1 MIRPASGGES
11 NAMYIPTHFQEADPA
26 IIERLIRDNGFAL
39 LVSGSGDGVV
49 ATHLPLTYHPEI
61 GATGVLRG
69 HVARANGQ
77 WHDFETPAPA
87 LAVFS
92 GPHAYVSPRWYQPGP
107 SVPTWNYEAV
117 HVYGTAR
124 LLEGEAAL
132 RPILEALAAQY
143 DPHWSMAELP
153 EKYVTGMTRGIV
165 GIEIAIE
172 RIEAKRKLS
181 QNRSAA
187 DIESVIAALDGGSEV
202 DRALALAM
210 RQAAQKRG

>member
-1 MIRPASGGES
+1 MYVPA
-11 NAMYIPTHFQEADPA
+11 HFKETDQAV
-26 IIERLIRDNGFAL
+26 IERLIRDNGFGL
-39 LVSGSGDGVV
+39 LVSGNGDGMV

-77 WHDFETPAPA
+77 WHDFETPSPA
-87 LAVFS
+87 LAIFS

-107 SVPTWNYEAV
+107 SVPTWNYEAA

-124 LLEGEAAL
+124 LVQGEAEL
-132 RPILEALAAQY
+132 RPFLAALAAQY
-143 DPHWSMAELP
+143 DPQWSMADLP

-181 QNRSAA
+181 QNRPAA
-187 DIESVIAALDGGSEV
+187 DVEGVIAALEGGNDT
-202 DRALALAM
+202 DRALAAAM
-210 RQAAQKRG
+210 RQAEGRQNRG

>member
-1 MIRPASGGES
+1 MEAST
-11 NAMYIPTHFQEADPA
+11 MYVPQHFNEADPA

-39 LVSGSGDGVV
+39 LVSGLV
-49 ATHLPLTYHPEI
+49 ATHLPLTYHPEE
-61 GATGVLRG
+61 GVLRG
-69 HVARANGQ
+69 HVARANGH
-77 WHDFETPAPA
+77 WHAFETPGPA
-87 LAVFS
+87 LVVFS

-124 LLEGEAAL
+124 LVEGEAAL

-143 DPHWSMAELP
+143 DPQWSMADLP
-153 EKYVTGMTRGIV
+153 EKYVTGMVRGIV

-181 QNRSAA
+181 QNRPAA
-187 DIESVIAALDGGSEV
+187 DVEGVIAALEGGNDT
-202 DRALALAM
+202 DRTLAAAM
-210 RQAAQKRG
+210 RQAEARQNRG